1 MNRDSVRA
9 RAEGFIAGFSMRP
22 AFELGE
28 METAW
33 LEYVKNRGA
42 DPLKEPLF
50 EDAFDVVAQQIKNS
64 SMEEI
69 DCDEGIFPVDL
80 SKE

>member
-1 MNRDSVRA
+1 MPGPKDSLQGSRCDLH
-9 RAEGFIAGFSMRP
+9 SSW
-22 AFELGE
+22 GE

-33 LEYVKNRGA
+33 LEYVKSRGA

-50 EDAFDVVAQQIKNS
+50 EGAFHIVAQQIKNS

-69 DCDEGIFPVDL
+69 DCDGGIFPVDL